1 MTPDRA
7 RSWYDRALDPRLAAL
22 GGLAAAP
29 SFVLGSS
36 LAVVAAQLA
45 TMLALAWAASVRLR
59 LLRTATFFTVVVVF
73 NLLSPAGRV
82 LLTVASLPIT
92 VGALALGLERAATLT
107 SLLVLSKLAI
117 RPGLQL
123 PGRLGALTTLTLG
136 YLRELLALPVAEM
149 VRRPTARLDELLIRL
164 HSAGAERVPPVS
176 AAASGASHT
185 APWAAV
191 VGALLV
197 AGSWV
202 AVLLS

>member
-7 RSWYDRALDPRLAAL
+7 RSWYDHALDPRLAAL
-22 GGLAAAP
+22 GGLALAP

-45 TMLALAWAASVRLR
+45 AMLALAGAAGLRLR
-59 LLRTATFFTVVVVF
+59 LLRTGTFSTVVVVF

-117 RPGLQL
+117 RPGLRL

-149 VRRPTARLDELLIRL
+149 VRRPTARLDELLVRL
-164 HSAGAERVPPVS
+164 HNAGGERVPPLA
-176 AAASGASHT
+176 AAASGASHL
-185 APWAAV
+185 APGAAV